1 MVFVAAKIV
10 VGSPALIVFDWQNGT
25 GPRATLARDL
35 SFNLQLKAAT
45 MVQARTESPCRFG

>member
-25 GPRATLARDL
+25 RPRATLARDL

-45 MVQARTESPCRFG
+45 MVQARTERPCRFG